1 MKARGGRAANC
12 APHGVPH
19 ASDMQCLHC
28 RQPAPG
34 RRRCFGCDKQTIFK
48 SADTSLL
55 QIRAKDTLKRCYSAG
70 ALGALESPKKE
81 DRSSG
86 SRGWQSRE
94 QQRVRLR
101 QWWRYGQDKV
111 LTKMYFFMRDGQP
124 RLPALLSSCTLR
136 TNCRPGG

>member
-1 MKARGGRAANC
+1 MQATCNACTAVSQLLDDD
-12 APHGVPH
+12 AV
-19 ASDMQCLHC
+19 SDVTN
-28 RQPAPG
+28 
-34 RRRCFGCDKQTIFK
+34 KTIFK

-55 QIRAKDTLKRCYSAG
+55 QIRAKDTLERCYSAG
-70 ALGALESPKKE
+70 ALDALESPKKE

-136 TNCRPGG
+136 KNCRPGGRCEGVWRCSERTLGS